1 MSENILW
8 DWMEEYIKDAISNEN
23 EKKLSDLILLLL
35 IQRQRRLDE
44 EDRTIMNNNEHI
56 SGDLE
61 ERIDQIV
68 FKQKQAFEALINQLS
83 ADSK

>member
-8 DWMEEYIKDAISNEN
+8 DWMEEYIKNAISNEK
-23 EKKLSDLILLLL
+23 EKNLSDLILLLL
-35 IQRQRRLDE
+35 IQRQRRLDV
-44 EDRTIMNNNEHI
+44 EDRATMNNDEHI

-61 ERIDQIV
+61 GRIDQIV